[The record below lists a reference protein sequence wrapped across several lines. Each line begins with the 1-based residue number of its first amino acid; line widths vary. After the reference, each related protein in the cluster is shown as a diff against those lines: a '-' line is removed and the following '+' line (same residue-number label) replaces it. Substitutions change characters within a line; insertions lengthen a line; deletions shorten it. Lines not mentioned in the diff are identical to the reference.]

1 MRILAVLP
9 SHDEDWRILETL
21 VSETELS
28 ILIDRTATDSLI
40 HANGYRVTRL
50 DHTGLTASFSNE
62 LRTFRPDFLLWFE
75 DFRTVR
81 SWRCWN
87 VLRAISPDSLISLVL
102 NKPLPSLNVLANR
115 LLQLCLNFRVI
126 DHVLLGQANSDRLKD
141 IKVEPKRIMR
151 IDSYVRSGISELLQQ
166 RFNQEQKSVL
176 WVDPLVTSRCPSMVG
191 LIEIIPRLAAQGWNI
206 RALCY
211 EAQMTEPPI
220 EATRLPK
227 LLGPSFLEPLQ
238 FFAACNFYRFIQT
251 VILGKRPA
259 RITHA
264 TCPSDL
270 QADICSI
277 HFCHGRWIQVAK
289 SSRSPWFRDWVALRI
304 SSLLALLDKWQLRSS
319 SVSLLLPV
327 SRAIG
332 DAVRQCYG
340 THARQRVL
348 PNAFDETRFN
358 PVTRQLHRASVR
370 AALGFSERETI
381 FVFSSYGH
389 YYRKGFWLIVG
400 ALKIL
405 AEAGERNIR
414 LLVIGGTPKTLERLK
429 SELATSFPDY
439 LSWMVFVGTVSEVE
453 KYLAAA
459 DAFLFPS
466 YFEAFCLAEIEAAA
480 IGLPLLVTRHPGTE
494 MIVREGKN
502 GVWLEF
508 DPQDIANKI
517 RQFVRGA
524 FHFEL
529 PNSGEALTKPEY
541 AETVLSIYEEF
552 IRESSS
558 AALVQR

>member
-9 SHDEDWRILETL
+9 SHDEDWKILDAL

-28 ILIDRTATDSLI
+28 ILIDRTATPSLS
-40 HANGYRVTRL
+40 HANGYRLTRL
-50 DHTGLTASFSNE
+50 DQTDLTTSFRNE
-62 LRTFRPDFLLWFE
+62 LRTVRPDFLLWFE

-81 SWRCWN
+81 SWRCWH

-102 NKPLPSLNVLANR
+102 TKPLPSLNFLANR
-115 LLQLCLNFRVI
+115 LLRLCLDFRVI
-126 DHVLLGQANSDRLKD
+126 DHVLLGRANRLKD
-141 IKVEPKRIMR
+141 IRVHPERIVSV
-151 IDSYVRSGISELLQQ
+151 DSHGVYGIAKLLRQ
-166 RFNQEQKSVL
+166 RLSQEQKSVL
-176 WVDPLVTSRCPSMVG
+176 WVDPLVTARCPSMVG
-191 LIEIIPRLAAQGWNI
+191 LIEIIPRLSAQGWNI

-211 EAQMTEPPI
+211 EVQMTEPPI

-227 LLGPSFLEPLQ
+227 LPGPGFLRPLQ
-238 FFAACNFYRFIQT
+238 FFAACNFYRFIQS
-251 VILGKRPA
+251 VVLRKRPA

-277 HFCHGRWIQVAK
+277 HFCHGRWVQVAK
-289 SSRSPWFRDWVALRI
+289 SSRSPWFRDWVALQI
-304 SSLLALLDKWQLRSS
+304 SRLLALLDQWQVRSH

-348 PNAFDETRFN
+348 PNTFDETRFN
-358 PVTRQLHRASVR
+358 PFTRQLHRASVR
-370 AALGFSERETI
+370 EALGFSESETV
-381 FVFSSYGH
+381 FAFSSYGH
-389 YYRKGFWLIVG
+389 YHRKGFWLIVG

-405 AEAGERNIR
+405 AERGERNVR

-429 SELATSFPDY
+429 SELATSFPEY
-439 LSWMVFVGTVSEVE
+439 PGWMVFVGTTSEVE
-453 KYLAAA
+453 RYLAAA

-517 RQFVRGA
+517 RQFVRGE

-529 PNSGEALTKPEY
+529 PNSGEALTKPQY
-541 AETVLSIYEEF
+541 ADTVLSIYEEF
-552 IRESSS
+552 IRQSSTAS
-558 AALVQR
+558 LVQR